1 MVRRKYYLL
10 EILNV
15 YLINVANLFNLGL
28 YDIDEL
34 VSKYKKSAY
43 SNFLNFICHTCRKMV
58 DINDFYLDSELARI
72 IEKYNYV

>member
-1 MVRRKYYLL
+1 M
-10 EILNV
+10 
-15 YLINVANLFNLGL
+15 NLGL

-72 IEKYNYV
+72 IEKYNYF